1 MGIAR
6 KKSEVHVYMRKINII
21 LPRDYDYNG
30 IKPKISVSL
39 KGEKVIATIIR
50 STFTSEGL
58 HLVVNIPKE
67 VDDKEFIKI
76 FSQDGAIAYKRA
88 LVTVDENECIE
99 CGQCTA
105 MCVYGALDLDENF
118 SLIVNQ
124 DNCTGCRSCID
135 ACVRRCITV
144 Q

>member
-1 MGIAR
+1 
-6 KKSEVHVYMRKINII
+6 MRKINII
-21 LPRDYDYNG
+21 LPRDYNYEAIRPTIAVKLDG
-30 IKPKISVSL
+30 
-39 KGEKVIATIIR
+39 GGKVVATIIR
-50 STFTSEGL
+50 STFSSDGL

-67 VDDKEFIKI
+67 VNADEFIRI
-76 FSQDGAIAYKRA
+76 FSQDGAVAFKRS
-88 LVTVDENECIE
+88 LVTVDTNECIE

-105 MCVYGALDLDENF
+105 LCGYQALDLDEEFN
-118 SLIVNQ
+118 LVVNQ